1 MEDKGL
7 KIFNRL
13 EKMPVPLLPTMVGA
27 ITLANYMQGL
37 GFEWVRHVTVWAAIA
52 IWLCYVGKIILFPKT
67 CKGEYDKTIIR
78 SLYAGFTMIMMGVSG
93 YLLPYAPAFAKVLWL
108 TAIVIHACHIL
119 YFTYRSVIK
128 EFSWDTFMP
137 SWFVTYN
144 GIMVATVVG
153 GGMNEPLIG
162 KIIVYYGITVYCLII
177 PFMVYRLVT
186 KKINVN
192 FYHTQAI
199 VLAPCS
205 LCLVSYVNFIE
216 KKNIYLLGFL
226 YTCVLLSLAFIIIRL
241 PKFFSLAFTPGYAG
255 MTFPMAIGTVA
266 SAKMSGVLAAM
277 GYTKLSGVITEIA
290 GFQFYLTTMIVGY
303 VLLQF
308 VMKWIA
314 VKAPEAAT
322 QA

>member
-1 MEDKGL
+1 MKIL
-7 KIFNRL
+7 KRL
-13 EKMPVPLLPTMVGA
+13 ENMPVPVLPTMVGA

-37 GFEWVRHVTVWAAIA
+37 GFEWVRHLTVWASIA
-52 IWLCYVGKIILFPKT
+52 VWLCYVGKMILFPKT
-67 CKGEYDKTIIR
+67 CKGEYDKTVLR

-93 YLLPYAPAFAKVLWL
+93 YLLPYAPAFAKGLWF
-108 TAIVIHACHIL
+108 TGIAIHACHIL

-128 EFSWDTFMP
+128 DFSWDTFVP

-144 GIMVATVVG
+144 GIMVSTVVG

-162 KIIVYYGITVYCLII
+162 KIIVYYGIAIYCILI
-177 PFMVYRLVT
+177 PFMVYRLIT

-205 LCLVSYVNFIE
+205 LCVTSYVNFIE
-216 KKNIYLLGFL
+216 NKNIYLLGAL
-226 YTCVLLSLAFIIIRL
+226 YICVLISFAFILLKL

-255 MTFPMAIGTVA
+255 LTFPMAIGTVA
-266 SAKMSGVLAAM
+266 SAKMAGVLNAM
-277 GYTKLSGVITEIA
+277 GHAGLSKAVTQLTGI
-290 GFQFYLTTMIVGY
+290 QFYLTTMIIGY

-308 VMKWIA
+308 LIKLFKVE
-314 VKAPEAAT
+314 APEAEA
-322 QA
+322 

>member
-1 MEDKGL
+1 MKQTGFL
-7 KIFNRL
+7 SRI

-37 GFEWVRHVTVWAAIA
+37 GLEWVRHLTIWVSIA
-52 IWLCYVGKIILFPKT
+52 IWACALVKIIAFPKT
-67 CKGEYDKTIIR
+67 CKNEYNQTVLR

-93 YLLPYAPAFAKVLWL
+93 YLLPYAPTFAKGLWF
-108 TAIVIHACHIL
+108 TAIAIHAVHIL
-119 YFTYRSVIK
+119 YFTYKSVIK
-128 EFSWDTFMP
+128 EFNWNTFVP

-144 GIMVATVVG
+144 GIMVSTVVG

-162 KIIVYYGITVYCLII
+162 KIIVYYGIAIYCTII
-177 PFMVYRLVT
+177 PFMIYRLVA
-186 KKINVN
+186 KKIDIK

-216 KKNIYLLGFL
+216 NKNIFVLGFL
-226 YTCVLLSLAFIIIRL
+226 YTCVVLSFLFIVYKL
-241 PKFFSLAFTPGYAG
+241 PKFFSIEFSPAYAG

-266 SAKMSGVLAAM
+266 SAKMSGVMAAM
-277 GYTKLSGVITEIA
+277 GYAKLSLYIKEFA

-303 VLLQF
+303 VLLRFFMAYIKVSAPAAQ
-308 VMKWIA
+308 
-314 VKAPEAAT
+314 PEA
-322 QA
+322 